1 MKAIRRSRFEV
12 LMEILDLCVFPGLS
26 CSSIINRA
34 NINHGVFHDLLFGLI
49 DDKLIN
55 VETRPRSVSGQKRET
70 DYFLRTPDGDKLLN
84 EFEELRGR
92 LTRVGSQ

>member
-1 MKAIRRSRFEV
+1 
-12 LMEILDLCVFPGLS
+12 MEILELCVFPGLS
-26 CSSIINRA
+26 CSSILNRA

-55 VETRPRSVSGQKRET
+55 VETRPHSISGQKRET
-70 DYFLRTPDGDKLLN
+70 DYFLRTPKADKLLN

-92 LTRVGSQ
+92 LTRAESP